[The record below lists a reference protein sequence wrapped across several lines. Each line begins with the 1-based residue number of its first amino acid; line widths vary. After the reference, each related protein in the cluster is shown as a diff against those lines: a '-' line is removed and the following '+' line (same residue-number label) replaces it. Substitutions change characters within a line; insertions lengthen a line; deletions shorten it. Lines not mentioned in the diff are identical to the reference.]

1 MNSTY
6 LVSAV
11 TTLLGKV
18 RSSESLQ
25 FTVDKAFQL
34 LGSHHILGVFFKL
47 LQFSDVIL
55 FNSCENCWTIDVFLT
70 IYKKKVFC
78 GIFEYLNT
86 FLIGHVIS

>member
-1 MNSTY
+1 MDSKY
-6 LVSAV
+6 LVDAV

-18 RSSESLQ
+18 RSSHSLQ

-55 FNSCENCWTIDVFLT
+55 FNSCENCWTIDVFLNYLEFFNSCDFDNIQT
-70 IYKKKVFC
+70 IIKV
-78 GIFEYLNT
+78 
-86 FLIGHVIS
+86 